1 MNFLWWKNMIS
12 NREKT
17 IYAATRYIPNG
28 WLNMLNKTHIS
39 ERKINVILPESYP
52 FFKKYKERTLKNNIN
67 LCTIDIYIN
76 MFQKGVKT
84 KKARGNINTLKN
96 ILPLSAENSLCKTT
110 PHKARETK
118 LKMAMRI

>member
-1 MNFLWWKNMIS
+1 MIS

-17 IYAATRYIPNG
+17 TYAATRYIPNG
-28 WLNMLNKTHIS
+28 KLNMLNKTDMS
-39 ERKINVILPESYP
+39 ERKIKVILPESYP
-52 FFKKYKERTLKNNIN
+52 FFKKYKESAVKNNIN

-76 MFQKGVKT
+76 MFQRGVKT
-84 KKARGNINTLKN
+84 KKVRGNMNTLRK